1 MADYECDVGYV
12 LKGGKCILPSSGNK
26 MVDDKELKQQK
37 DEDCDLDGF
46 YYVTQGYR
54 KIPGNMC
61 YKGVQMDPIKKAC
74 SSRAWISSIISSNNL
89 FYVLAIGALLY
100 YGWPLI
106 EAIYIVLPLPDPGRS
121 LDKVKSLGR
130 QATGMVTGAMTSNTG
145 SQGASSRDYEQN
157 LD

>member
-26 MVDDKELKQQK
+26 MVDEKELKQQK

-61 YKGVQMDPIKKAC
+61 YKGV
-74 SSRAWISSIISSNNL
+74 
-89 FYVLAIGALLY
+89 
-100 YGWPLI
+100 
-106 EAIYIVLPLPDPGRS
+106 
-121 LDKVKSLGR
+121 
-130 QATGMVTGAMTSNTG
+130 
-145 SQGASSRDYEQN
+145 
-157 LD
+157 

>member
-1 MADYECDVGYV
+1 
-12 LKGGKCILPSSGNK
+12 
-26 MVDDKELKQQK
+26 
-37 DEDCDLDGF
+37 
-46 YYVTQGYR
+46 
-54 KIPGNMC
+54 
-61 YKGVQMDPIKKAC
+61 MDPIKKAC

-100 YGWPLI
+100 YGWPVI

-130 QATGMVTGAMTSNTG
+130 QATGMVTGAITSNNG
-145 SQGASSRDYEQN
+145 SHGARSPDYEQN

>member
-1 MADYECDVGYV
+1 
-12 LKGGKCILPSSGNK
+12 
-26 MVDDKELKQQK
+26 
-37 DEDCDLDGF
+37 
-46 YYVTQGYR
+46 
-54 KIPGNMC
+54 
-61 YKGVQMDPIKKAC
+61 MDPIKKAC

-100 YGWPLI
+100 YGWPVI

-130 QATGMVTGAMTSNTG
+130 QATGMVTGALSSNNG
-145 SQGASSRDYEQN
+145 SHGARSPEYEQN